1 MNKDSISNIEN
12 LFVLPNE
19 ALELKQLGFDECCFS
34 IYKIELD
41 GKYYLFNINPEDIG
55 SNNSDNPD
63 NPNICTAPTYQ
74 QAFNFFRTTYGLSSS
89 ITSSMRNDIQVNYF
103 TVHELKNRLM
113 KSNFFNYKISPMY
126 NTYEKSELACLKFLI
141 HKVTNQIKELNK
153 NKTNG

>member
-12 LFVLPNE
+12 LFVPYNE
-19 ALELKQLGFDECCFS
+19 ALELKQLGFDECCF
-34 IYKIELD
+34 
-41 GKYYLFNINPEDIG
+41 GYY
-55 SNNSDNPD
+55 DNPD
-63 NPNICTAPTYQ
+63 NPVWRTLSPTYYANKENVYLAPTYQ
-74 QAFNFFRTTYGLSSS
+74 QAFNFFRITYGLGSS

-141 HKVTNQIKELNK
+141 HKVTNQIKEQNK